1 MTPFLSRRER
11 FDVVPSTNDV
21 VRGWLAEG
29 TPDVCLAVA
38 DAQTAGRGRDGR
50 TWTAPADAA
59 LLLSLGFRPAWLRP
73 DQVWRLAAIVSVA
86 MAEAGEVIAALPPET
101 ILLKWPNDLVVEAGD
116 GVLKLAGVLGETDGI
131 GSDDPRAVIGI
142 GVNGDWPRSAFPA
155 DLAPS
160 MTSLRELAA
169 RPIDHGAV
177 LQTFLER
184 LALRVADLRE
194 GRFDAP
200 GWAAR
205 QVTTD
210 RDVDLV
216 DANGSRTTVRAT
228 GVDAGSGALLVD
240 GRPVV
245 VGEIAHIR
253 LASPVGAETGV

>member
-1 MTPFLSRRER
+1 
-11 FDVVPSTNDV
+11 
-21 VRGWLAEG
+21 
-29 TPDVCLAVA
+29 
-38 DAQTAGRGRDGR
+38 
-50 TWTAPADAA
+50 
-59 LLLSLGFRPAWLRP
+59 
-73 DQVWRLAAIVSVA
+73 
-86 MAEAGEVIAALPPET
+86 
-101 ILLKWPNDLVVEAGD
+101 
-116 GVLKLAGVLGETDGI
+116 
-131 GSDDPRAVIGI
+131 
-142 GVNGDWPRSAFPA
+142 
-155 DLAPS
+155 

-177 LQTFLER
+177 LETFLER
-184 LALRVADLRE
+184 LAPRVADLRE

-245 VGEIAHIR
+245 VGEIAHVR
-253 LASPVGAETGV
+253 LTVGAETGV